1 MSNSSMVVYTKLTPN
16 NSGKRTHSID
26 RITPHCVVGQCTAE
40 GLGDWFYK
48 TSTQASSNY
57 GIDKDGRVG
66 IYVEECNRSWCT
78 SSRENDQ
85 RAITIECAS
94 DTTEP
99 YAMRSVV
106 YDTLIKLCVDICKR
120 NGKNCLIW
128 IDNKEKALSYEPK
141 ANEMLITVH
150 RWYANK
156 SCPGNWLYSRLA
168 DLAQKVTE
176 ALQGGENKENVNT
189 QPEVK
194 TLYRVQV
201 GAYSIK
207 DNAENMLKKLKAAGF
222 DGFIFEYKQEVE
234 KKEPEN
240 TAPVVV
246 KKTVDELA
254 QEVIQGKWGN
264 GSDRK
269 NRLEAAGYNYSEVQ
283 KRVND
288 ILK

>member
-66 IYVEECNRSWCT
+66 MYVEECNRSWCT

-207 DNAENMLKKLKAAGF
+207 ENAENMLKKLKAAGF

-234 KKEPEN
+234 NKEPEN

-264 GSDRK
+264 GTDRK

>member
-48 TSTQASSNY
+48 TSTEASSNY
-57 GIDKDGRVG
+57 GIDKNGRVG
-66 IYVEECNRSWCT
+66 MYVEECNRSWCT

-94 DTTEP
+94 DTKEP

-207 DNAENMLKKLKAAGF
+207 ENAENMLKKLKAAGF

-234 KKEPEN
+234 NKEPEN

-264 GSDRK
+264 GTDRK

-283 KRVND
+283 NRVND